1 MVYCV
6 DDTYGDMLFGF
17 FNATQLLAPS
27 YMVNF
32 LQYLKL
38 DDVFSAICSSLV
50 SIMLVSL
57 MKL

>member
-1 MVYCV
+1 
-6 DDTYGDMLFGF
+6 
-17 FNATQLLAPS
+17 LLAPS
-27 YMVNF
+27 YLVNF

-50 SIMLVSL
+50 FIILVSL

>member
-1 MVYCV
+1 
-6 DDTYGDMLFGF
+6 
-17 FNATQLLAPS
+17 
-27 YMVNF
+27 MVNF